1 MLRACDDD
9 PRSALRHRLDARDER
24 LSEYYVR
31 TGTVGVGAAQPSYV
45 LHRKLALIGE
55 RCVGKSSLAERFVSG
70 RFVENYDPTIENT
83 FRKHLGFRGNP
94 FSVELVDTAGHDEYS
109 KLSRNATV
117 GVHGY
122 LLVYSTASRSSLE
135 KLRVINKVLMN
146 TLGDPPTLPR
156 VVVGTMLDAATGG
169 DEQRTVT
176 YQQGAAMAA
185 ELGVPFVE
193 VSSRTGENVP
203 EAFSLLLS
211 EVEKELGSTDSN
223 VADPSDTCGDW
234 WPLCDSGCDGWGKD
248 GGGCTVG

>member
-1 MLRACDDD
+1 MDHYWH
-9 PRSALRHRLDARDER
+9 RSAPSAACA
-24 LSEYYVR
+24 
-31 TGTVGVGAAQPSYV
+31 GVGPSESESDGISARAPWDIRVRRY
-45 LHRKLALIGE
+45 
-55 RCVGKSSLAERFVSG
+55 SG
-70 RFVENYDPTIENT
+70 
-83 FRKHLGFRGNP
+83 
-94 FSVELVDTAGHDEYS
+94 
-109 KLSRNATV
+109 
-117 GVHGY
+117 
-122 LLVYSTASRSSLE
+122 
-135 KLRVINKVLMN
+135 
-146 TLGDPPTLPR
+146 
-156 VVVGTMLDAATGG
+156 DAATGG

-234 WPLCDSGCDGWGKD
+234 RPLCDSGCDGWGKD

>member
-9 PRSALRHRLDARDER
+9 PAALQHAYLTLEHER
-24 LSEYYVR
+24 LSEYYMR
-31 TGTVGVGAAQPSYV
+31 TGAGNSSVGAAPPSYV

-94 FSVELVDTAGHDEYS
+94 FSVELVDTAGNDEYS

-135 KLRVINKVLMN
+135 KLRTINKVLLA
-146 TLGDPPTLPR
+146 TLGDPPSLPR
-156 VVVGTMLDAATGG
+156 VVVGTMLDAG
-169 DEQRTVT
+169 DEQRAVT
-176 YQQGAAMAA
+176 YHAGASLAA
-185 ELGVPFVE
+185 EMGLPFVE

-211 EVEKELGSTDSN
+211 EVEKELGSTDSH
-223 VADPSDTCGDW
+223 VADTSDTCGDW
-234 WPLCDSGCDGWGKD
+234 RPLCDGCV
-248 GGGCTVG
+248 GGGCSVS